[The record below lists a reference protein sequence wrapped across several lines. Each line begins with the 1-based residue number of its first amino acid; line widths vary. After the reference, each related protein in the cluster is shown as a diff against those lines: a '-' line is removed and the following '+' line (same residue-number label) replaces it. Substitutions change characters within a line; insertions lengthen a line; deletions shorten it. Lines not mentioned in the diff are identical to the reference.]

1 MRFLMSSGR
10 RAALLSAVAVA
21 VAAPALAADFSVTPI
36 RADFQPGAMSE
47 TITVSNESKGVLR
60 VSMKVMAWSQDQNG
74 KDVYTE
80 SNDLVYF
87 PRVMDVQPGAKRLVR
102 VGARAPAQGAER
114 TYRLFIEEAPP
125 ASAGAPTAV
134 NFYFRFGVPIFV
146 PPAGG
151 KAQPEVMEP
160 ALQKGKL
167 SLAVRNAGNVH
178 FRPTRLVVGDGA
190 GWSQEMPGWYSL
202 AGTTRTYETAIPP
215 DVCRKARTLTVR
227 IEATDANFDRKLDVT
242 PASCS

>member
-1 MRFLMSSGR
+1 MRFLMTFGR
-10 RAALLSAVAVA
+10 RPALLSALAVA
-21 VAAPALAADFSVTPI
+21 VAFPALAADFSVTPI
-36 RADFQPGAMSE
+36 RADLKPGAMSE
-47 TITVSNESKGVLR
+47 TITVSNESSGTLR

-87 PRVMDVQPGAKRLVR
+87 PRVMDVEPGGKRLVR
-102 VGARAPAQGAER
+102 VGARSPAQGAER

-125 ASAGAPTAV
+125 APVGAPAAV
-134 NFYFRFGVPIFV
+134 TFYFRFGVPIFV
-146 PPAGG
+146 PPTGG
-151 KAQPEVMEP
+151 AAQPEVMEP

-178 FRPTRLVVGDGA
+178 FRPTKVVVSDGA
-190 GWSQEMPGWYSL
+190 GWSHETPGWYSL